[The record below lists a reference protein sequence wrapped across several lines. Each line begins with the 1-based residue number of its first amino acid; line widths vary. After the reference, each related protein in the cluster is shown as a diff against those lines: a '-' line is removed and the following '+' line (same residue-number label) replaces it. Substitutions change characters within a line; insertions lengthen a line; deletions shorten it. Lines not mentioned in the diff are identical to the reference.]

1 MNTELSPEITRTCSN
16 THGKIA
22 NNNSFRLSRN
32 NIRLQCLEL
41 SNNMLQE
48 LIMEKKAWHESTNC
62 IDQKSLTD
70 HEPKRIRKY
79 DGTHVNIA
87 SYITDSNMAGTTI
100 RRHVDELVPLTTE
113 QYMAWQGNQ
122 Q

>member
-1 MNTELSPEITRTCSN
+1 MNTELSPEITRTSSN

-22 NNNSFRLSRN
+22 NNNSSYFCRN

-48 LIMEKKAWHESTNC
+48 LIMEKKAWHESTKP
-62 IDQKSLTD
+62 IDQKSFTD
-70 HEPKRIRKY
+70 HKPKRIRRY

-87 SYITDSNMAGTTI
+87 SYNTDSNMAET
-100 RRHVDELVPLTTE
+100 EL
-113 QYMAWQGNQ
+113 
-122 Q
+122 